1 MICVVHQQGM
11 SNFPSHLRIIDLI
24 SYLQGRFCVVLF
36 QCIFRKKYKNGL
48 MQFFGN
54 EKNTPFTKK
63 LFDTEQYWNSKY
75 QVYYP
80 YFEFN
85 FRLPYNS
92 CMLKICKQFVLVW
105 LTLFQT
111 HYVKILDTKNSEDIL
126 LLMSLIKYIRL
137 FLNYSDLRN
146 WNMFY

>member
-11 SNFPSHLRIIDLI
+11 SNFPSHFRIIDLI
-24 SYLQGRFCVVLF
+24 SYLPGRLCVVLF
-36 QCIFRKKYKNGL
+36 QCIFGKKYKNSL
-48 MQFFGN
+48 MQFFRN
-54 EKNTPFTKK
+54 EKKHPLHKFCFRRSNI
-63 LFDTEQYWNSKY
+63 YWNWKY
-75 QVYYP
+75 QGYYQ

-92 CMLKICKQFVLVW
+92 CMMKICKLFGLAL

-126 LLMSLIKYIRL
+126 LLMPLIKYIRL

-146 WNMFY
+146 